1 MSDNNKLLRGF
12 FRCMAIGFLISCVK
26 TDYHKMDAMQIVSTL
41 FLTFMFNIIIGIW
54 AGLTFIFWNLG
65 QELYFIIKKKKNER
79 YWQLYRL
86 S

>member
-1 MSDNNKLLRGF
+1 
-12 FRCMAIGFLISCVK
+12 
-26 TDYHKMDAMQIVSTL
+26 MDALQIVSTL